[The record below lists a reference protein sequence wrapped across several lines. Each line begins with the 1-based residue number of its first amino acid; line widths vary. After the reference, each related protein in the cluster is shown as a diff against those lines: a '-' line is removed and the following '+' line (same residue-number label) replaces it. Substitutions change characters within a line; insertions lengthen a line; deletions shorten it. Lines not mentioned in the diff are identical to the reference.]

1 MSELLRKDNDRCYAL
16 EQDIF
21 KIGDACVGISES
33 KLQSPEAQ
41 AFRVQ
46 ALAKLHEARE
56 LLDMMYEA
64 ELEYAQNKVTN
75 KETN

>member
-1 MSELLRKDNDRCYAL
+1 MQELSPQDNDHCYEL

-33 KLQSPEAQ
+33 NLQSPEAQ
-41 AFRVQ
+41 AIRTN

-64 ELEYAQNKVTN
+64 ELECAQNNVNEEIK
-75 KETN
+75 